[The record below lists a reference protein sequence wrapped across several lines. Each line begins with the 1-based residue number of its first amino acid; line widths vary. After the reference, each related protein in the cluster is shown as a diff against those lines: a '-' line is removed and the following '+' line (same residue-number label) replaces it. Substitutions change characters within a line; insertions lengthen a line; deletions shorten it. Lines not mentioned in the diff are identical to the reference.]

1 MSNKRLTKAT
11 GPVVLTAPE
20 RATIENC
27 IKHFIEHKHLFQIA
41 ADGVTSACIGD
52 PHLKDYIH
60 FIKHRVKDPE
70 HLRAKLRRNALDAK
84 KGGGRPAIDVHN
96 LFEKIT
102 DLAGV
107 RILHLYTDQIES
119 INKRVVAILAEQ
131 KYTLVDGPT
140 AHIWDNEAERYFKRL
155 GIATQLRDTM
165 YTSVHY
171 VIELSTAS
179 RVRCELQVRTLADE
193 LWGEVSHTVDY
204 PRPTKSIACKE
215 QLKVLA
221 RVTSGCTRLV
231 DSIFRSQRE
240 FEAWRPGAGKK
251 SRLRAARR

>member
-1 MSNKRLTKAT
+1 MSKKRRAKAGRKVALTKREK
-11 GPVVLTAPE
+11 V
-20 RATIENC
+20 TIEKC
-27 IKHFIEHKHLFQIA
+27 VKHFNDNAHLFENA
-41 ADGVTSACIGD
+41 AAGVMSACSSD
-52 PHLKDYIH
+52 PNLKEHIH
-60 FIKHRVKDPE
+60 FIKHRVKDPKR
-70 HLRAKLRRNALDAK
+70 LREKLRSNAFEAK
-84 KGGGRPAIDVHN
+84 KDGDN

-107 RILHLYTDQIES
+107 RILHLYTDQLES
-119 INKRVVAILAEQ
+119 INRRVVAILAEE
-131 KYTLVDGPT
+131 KYILVEGPI
-140 AHIWDNEAERYFKRL
+140 AYIWDNEADQYFKRL
-155 GIATQLRDTM
+155 HIATELRDTM

-204 PRPTKSIACKE
+204 PKPTKSIACKE

-231 DSIFRSQRE
+231 DSIFRSQCE
-240 FEAWRPGAGKK
+240 FERWRSKG
-251 SRLRAARR
+251 RR